1 MPKGR
6 PTNKHTILID
16 DMSVASPY
24 YQQQNLCS
32 NTCSCMVNALNDKV
46 ATAMPDPVTMWMEF
60 NGVWTGPVS
69 AARALRSLAPAFAAP
84 VVPPYTAWAGAY
96 VR

>member
-6 PTNKHTILID
+6 PTNEHTILID
-16 DMSVASPY
+16 DMNVASPY

-46 ATAMPDPVTMWMEF
+46 AAAMPEPVT
-60 NGVWTGPVS
+60 
-69 AARALRSLAPAFAAP
+69 LL
-84 VVPPYTAWAGAY
+84 
-96 VR
+96 